1 VLGGSSKYYLN
12 DLAFKNYLFGFLPS
26 DIGYNLENYV
36 YLQLRRMGYKVQ
48 VGVLNNLEIDFIA
61 RKSDKIVYVQVC
73 YLLNNENVVNR
84 EFGNLLQIK
93 DNYEKYVVSLDDVK
107 FSDYEGIVHLHPWE
121 FVNI

>member
-1 VLGGSSKYYLN
+1 
-12 DLAFKNYLFGFLPS
+12 
-26 DIGYNLENYV
+26 
-36 YLQLRRMGYKVQ
+36 MKVQ

-61 RKSDKIVYVQVC
+61 QKSDKIVYVQVC

-84 EFGNLLQIK
+84 EFGNLLQIR

-107 FSDYEGIVHLHPWE
+107 FSNYEGIIHLHPWE